1 MKDLRDLRDL
11 TMPTIITAVRTN
23 LGSAFL
29 VLKKQMQSNLIGHL
43 HLHTSNEE
51 PNLNRRELEIAK
63 MAKSNTW
70 GIVTWRSFQQRGSGA
85 AGSRVCPAP
94 VSEATQR
101 EFFIDNV
108 IYHLDNQ
115 MDRPRAMEV

>member
-29 VLKKQMQSNLIGHL
+29 VLRKQMQSNLIVHL
-43 HLHTSNEE
+43 HLHISNEE
-51 PNLNRRELEIAK
+51 PNLIRRDK
-63 MAKSNTW
+63 MAKANTW

-85 AGSRVCPAP
+85 AGSKVCPAP

-101 EFFIDNV
+101 DFFS
-108 IYHLDNQ
+108 LTT
-115 MDRPRAMEV
+115 